1 MQTKLQELTEKIY
14 NEGIEKAKK
23 EADKILSAAKKEAE
37 EIVANAK
44 KDAEGIVK
52 AAEKDAADLSNNSL
66 NELQLA
72 GRQAITDLKQK
83 ITDLIQAETIKPET
97 KTAFKDGEF
106 AQKIIQTV
114 VANWNP
120 SDSKSVD
127 LSLLLPA
134 GQQKEFESY
143 FSGKAGKLME
153 KGLEVNYSDRMKSGF
168 KIGPKEEGYMI
179 SFAEEDFEN
188 FFKAFLRPKLV
199 QMLFDQK
206 K

>member
-14 NEGIEKAKK
+14 REGIEKANE
-23 EADKILSAAKKEAE
+23 EAEKILTAAKNEAEEILALAKKEAE
-37 EIVANAK
+37 S
-44 KDAEGIVK
+44 IVK
-52 AAEKDAADLSNNSL
+52 GAEKDAGDLTKNSL

-72 GRQAITDLKQK
+72 SRQALTDLKQK
-83 ITDLIQAETIKPET
+83 IVDLIQTETIKPET
-97 KTAFKDGEF
+97 KTALQDGEF
-106 AQKIIQTV
+106 ARHIIKTI

-127 LSLLLPA
+127 LNVLLPA
-134 GQQKEFESY
+134 EQQKEFEI
-143 FSGKAGKLME
+143 FFANKTGKILYN
-153 KGLEVNYSDRMKSGF
+153 GLEVNYSEKVKSGF
-168 KIGPKEEGYMI
+168 KIGPKDEGYMI
-179 SFAEEDFEN
+179 SFTQDDFEN